1 VTLLYVALGGALGA
15 PARYVVAHLLDGP
28 AHRGTLAVNLVGSFL
43 LGLFSGLALTG
54 DTLAFLGTGF
64 CGALTTYS
72 SFAVHI
78 YHRGPRLGAVDAV
91 LTIVPAVLLCSL
103 GFLLGAS

>member
-1 VTLLYVALGGALGA
+1 MTLLYVALGGALGA
-15 PARYVVAHLLDGP
+15 PVRYVVAHLLDGP

-72 SFAVHI
+72 SFTVHT
-78 YHRGPRLGAVDAV
+78 YHRGPGPGAVDAA
-91 LTIVPAVLLCSL
+91 LTVVPAVLLCAL